1 MRLVGFLVSTAKIGV
16 FVMPK
21 PTRRQAVEFRALK
34 WGVRHPLMVAA
45 PSGLAS
51 AVTAG
56 VVELGLPTTGGIVG
70 GTALGLAGWYRGH
83 PASFDHLVLPRLR
96 AFRRRWLTYVGRR
109 WADILADCEL
119 ITVNRRTDA
128 VMVPRILR
136 VRAASPSIDT
146 IHVRLNRGQTP
157 SMFEEKADALAH
169 ALRAERVAV
178 VKIKPQV
185 IGLVVERENPFDSD
199 PIPAIDLPH
208 AVDEVNLAAIEL
220 GDTEYGTSWT
230 QSFLGQHLFVA
241 GATGSGK
248 GSLLWSPLRGMAPLL
263 RDGVVL
269 PDVIDLKEG
278 METEVGAPLFHRRA
292 IEWEHAVEV
301 VEAFRDE
308 LKQRQAELREQ
319 GKRKFTPSVETPL
332 RLLMIDELGMLTSY
346 GPASEV
352 RAVLKLL
359 SEVMTQGRAAGF
371 GVCGYVQ
378 EPTKDTVPIRELF
391 TARVCLSVTS
401 QNQVDM
407 VLGDGMRLRG
417 ALADEIPL
425 DEAHAGIGF
434 VVERGSRNPL
444 RVRASYQSD
453 QDIRDLVAFVTS
465 GRPRLHAVA

>member
-1 MRLVGFLVSTAKIGV
+1 
-16 FVMPK
+16 MPK
-21 PTRRQAVEFRALK
+21 PTRSAGLEFRAMT
-34 WGVRHPLMVAA
+34 WGVRHPGMVTVPA
-45 PSGLAS
+45 GLATAVTRS
-51 AVTAG
+51 AV
-56 VVELGLPTTGGIVG
+56 EWGLPTTGGIVG
-70 GTALGLAGWYRGH
+70 GALVGVAGWCRGH
-83 PASFDHLVLPRLR
+83 PASFDRVAAPWSR
-96 AFRRRWLTYVGRR
+96 ALRRRWLTYVGRR
-109 WADILADCEL
+109 WADVLLDCDL
-119 ITVNRRTDA
+119 VTVNRRTDA
-128 VMVPRILR
+128 MVVPRILR
-136 VRAASPSIDT
+136 VRSVSPSIDT

-157 SMFEEKADALAH
+157 SMFEERADALAH
-169 ALRAERVAV
+169 ALVAQRVAV

-185 IGLVVERENPFDSD
+185 IGLVIERENPFGSD

-208 AVDEVNLAAIEL
+208 SADEVDLGAIEL
-220 GDTEYGTSWT
+220 GDTEYGTAWT
-230 QSFLGQHLFVA
+230 QSFLGQHMFVA

-278 METEVGAPLFHRRA
+278 METEIGAPLFHRRA
-292 IEWEHAVEV
+292 IEWDDAVGV
-301 VEAFRDE
+301 VESFRDE
-308 LKQRQAELREQ
+308 LKARQAVLREQ
-319 GKRKFTPSVETPL
+319 GMRKFTPSVETPL
-332 RLLMIDELGMLTSY
+332 RLLQIDELGMMTSY

-352 RAVLKLL
+352 RGVLKLL
-359 SEVMTQGRAAGF
+359 SEIMTQGRAAGF

-378 EPTKDTVPIRELF
+378 EPTKDTVPVRELF

-401 QNQVDM
+401 QSQVDM

-425 DEAHAGIGF
+425 DSAHAGIGF
-434 VVERGSRNPL
+434 VVEQGSRNPL